1 MQLSLLQRQLIL
13 TAMDAAAAPGEQATA
28 ASMFFR
34 ELRKTYHDGYALLA
48 DLAEFSNATVAP
60 SAPAP
65 SPCYS
70 TVRMPFGKHKGRQLA
85 EIDAAYLL
93 WILDNVTTL
102 SSSLKRA
109 IEGHLQAEYYAN

>member
-1 MQLSLLQRQLIL
+1 MSMTPLQRQLIL

-34 ELRKTYHDGYALLA
+34 ELRKAYRDGYALLA
-48 DLAEFSNATVAP
+48 DLAEVSNTTAP
-60 SAPAP
+60 PLPPAP
-65 SPCYS
+65 SHCYG

-102 SSSLKRA
+102 SSSLRRA
-109 IEGHLQAEYYAN
+109 IEGHLQDEYYAN